1 MQFNNLFIIKPIT
14 KPLIQQGLG
23 FAIHGIRRN
32 ALGSVYLY
40 RQHLKR
46 EEASASCRV
55 GEEVVAIDR
64 SHETCQVR
72 SLLDMLLVR
81 HTVLHLRT
89 GDKVLQ
95 FVLVPF
101 VEGFEL
107 VVNVD
112 DEILTNKTQHV
123 FLLWVYLP
131 RIAVIGERR
140 RTEQVKERG
149 FEFSL
154 LACQH
159 KAGMITTLLVVH
171 RIGDHCHEPLGEVFF
186 PFLRIG
192 YPHAVGK
199 CGNRS
204 FLGFFHYR

>member
-1 MQFNNLFIIKPIT
+1 M
-14 KPLIQQGLG
+14 G
-23 FAIHGIRRN
+23 
-32 ALGSVYLY
+32 
-40 RQHLKR
+40 
-46 EEASASCRV
+46 
-55 GEEVVAIDR
+55 
-64 SHETCQVR
+64 

-81 HTVLHLRT
+81 HTVLYLRT

-112 DEILTNKTQHV
+112 DEVLPDKAQHV
-123 FLLWVYLP
+123 LLLWVYLP
-131 RIAVIGERR
+131 RIAVIGERG

-149 FEFSL
+149 LELAL

-171 RIGDHCHEPLGEVFF
+171 CIGDHCYEPLGEVFF
-186 PFLRIG
+186 PFLGVG
-192 YPHAVGK
+192 YAHAVGK
-199 CGNRS
+199 GGNS
-204 FLGFFHYR
+204 FRISFRQR